1 VRTLVPSDGEV
12 VVALRPA
19 ESSLGTRV
27 LRVQRRGLDD
37 YLNIETR
44 EAVGFDSVLAKF
56 PAVMTG
62 VEVYVGATLSDQSI
76 IDVAYKTE
84 TADDA
89 PLQLGDTLYDYEGD
103 VSITALF
110 DREGERYVCV
120 HYDLS
125 TRGCAF

>member
-12 VVALRPA
+12 VVALRSA
-19 ESSLGTRV
+19 ESSFGTRV
-27 LRVQRRGLDD
+27 LRVQRRGLND

-44 EAVGFDSVLAKF
+44 EAVGFDSVLATF
-56 PAVMTG
+56 PAVLTG
-62 VEVYVGATLSDQSI
+62 VEVYLGPTLSDQSI

-89 PLQLGDTLYDYEGD
+89 PLQFGDTLYDHEGD
-103 VSITALF
+103 VSITALY

-125 TRGCAF
+125 TPGCVF